1 MCQNGPSSSEL
12 SLAKNL
18 TKLVCS
24 ISLIKS
30 LLLPLRKVN
39 CECNKR
45 LIVETWDL
53 AEVHI
58 NEVLFWKLSCR
69 SKNKC
74 KGFQCVLV
82 DYLI

>member
-1 MCQNGPSSSEL
+1 MCQKSPSSSAL

-39 CECNKR
+39 CEHNKR
-45 LIVETWDL
+45 LIVETWHL
-53 AEVHI
+53 AEVQI
-58 NEVLFWKLSCR
+58 NEVLFWKLS
-69 SKNKC
+69 
-74 KGFQCVLV
+74 
-82 DYLI
+82 